1 LPSQGKFWPAI
12 TRQQI
17 ELESC
22 SNPLKT
28 RDVLLFRINSFFK
41 IWVLGPWDH
50 DLGVLRLFW
59 WRHHPI
65 QRADIVGQ
73 RFLDARLE
81 YESLELLIEFLA
93 FLVQKLCQKIQTF
106 PEVPRGFP

>member
-1 LPSQGKFWPAI
+1 M
-12 TRQQI
+12 
-17 ELESC
+17 
-22 SNPLKT
+22 
-28 RDVLLFRINSFFK
+28 
-41 IWVLGPWDH
+41 
-50 DLGVLRLFW
+50 
-59 WRHHPI
+59 
-65 QRADIVGQ
+65 GQ